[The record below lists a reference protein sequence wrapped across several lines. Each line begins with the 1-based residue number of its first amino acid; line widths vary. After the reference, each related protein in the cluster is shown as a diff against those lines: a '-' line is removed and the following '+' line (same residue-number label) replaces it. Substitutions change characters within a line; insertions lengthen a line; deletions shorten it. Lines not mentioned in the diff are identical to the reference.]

1 MIVFNVFY
9 VVSHEER
16 TSVRLFKV
24 EADAVESY
32 VLCVADIKSFGGNRA
47 EHPGFGIYFL
57 LFGRNTFAV
66 FRAISTFII

>member
-24 EADAVESY
+24 EADAVEGN
-32 VLCVADIKSFGGNRA
+32 VPCVADIKPFGGNSA

-57 LFGRNTFAV
+57 LFGRNTFAF
-66 FRAISTFII
+66 FRVISTFLL